1 MLRQLY
7 EKFFDIVDWTFSAFV
22 LPLAI
27 MQAVV
32 LPHGNL
38 IRSGSRCIKSHLDV
52 QNRSYVLIIIPL
64 SSSILNTQ

>member
-38 IRSGSRCIKSHLDV
+38 IRSDSRCIKSHLDV
-52 QNRSYVLIIIPL
+52 QNR
-64 SSSILNTQ
+64 